1 MKRVP
6 SLVASFFSSCTG
18 GHRPL
23 SMPAADRPLPDTSG
37 PQSLAPSHVQI
48 GIASWDGGALRPTVS
63 GNIDDLDHATT
74 SLRTVP
80 LRTHAV
86 GTPVAHGHA
95 VRVRSSDRGP
105 HTRPRILDLASEAAR
120 QGTRVHADV
129 AQVQVASLAAAP
141 PLAQCPVLP
150 GDLSPEPWHTPLLF
164 QLLDCN
170 LLLCRQE
177 RTRIRAACYKYKVNR
192 TSKAGCQALLRRSC
206 YGHVS
211 SWGCRDRR
219 QKTPPRVRHA
229 SPTRGV
235 KIGRMVGHP
244 SSVRMFWK
252 RAMSS

>member
-1 MKRVP
+1 MKKVP

-23 SMPAADRPLPDTSG
+23 SMPAADRPPPDTSG
-37 PQSLAPSHVQI
+37 PQSLAPSQVQI

-63 GNIDDLDHATT
+63 RNIDDLDHATT
-74 SLRTVP
+74 APRTVP

-86 GTPVAHGHA
+86 GTLVAHGHA
-95 VRVRSSDRGP
+95 VRVRSNDRGP
-105 HTRPRILDLASEAAR
+105 HTRPRILDLASEAAPQR
-120 QGTRVHADV
+120 ARGCANV
-129 AQVQVASLAAAP
+129 AQVQVALLAAAP
-141 PLAQCPVLP
+141 PLAQCPALP
-150 GDLSPEPWHTPLLF
+150 GDLSPEPWHTPLF

-170 LLLCRQE
+170 LLPCRQE
-177 RTRIRAACYKYKVNR
+177 RTRIRAARYEYKVNG
-192 TSKAGCQALLRRSC
+192 TSKARCQALLRRSC

-229 SPTRGV
+229 SPTGGV

-244 SSVRMFWK
+244 SWVRMFWK